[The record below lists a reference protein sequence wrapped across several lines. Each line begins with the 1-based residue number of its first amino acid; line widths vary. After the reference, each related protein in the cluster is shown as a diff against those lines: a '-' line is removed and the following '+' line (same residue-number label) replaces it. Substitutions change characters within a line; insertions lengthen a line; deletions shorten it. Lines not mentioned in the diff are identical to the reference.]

1 MKRHTLLQKESYPST
16 ALGGVRAASA
26 ILLSVIAVTTRSS
39 SKQGKSAYMTHDVN
53 VCIAKRALF
62 GFKFR

>member
-1 MKRHTLLQKESYPST
+1 LKRHTLLQKESYPST

-39 SKQGKSAYMTHDVN
+39 KQGKSAYMTHDVN